1 MNGVLIKSQL
11 QYKTSH
17 SQLWAMLD
25 KDAGRLFYPPAV
37 KTLLPTQGWSGSSL
51 SDQTWSQPIAFGA
64 RQLLSFDARLNF
76 ALFRLHLL
84 IHLRP
89 SCCY

>member
-17 SQLWAMLD
+17 SQLWAMLA
-25 KDAGRLFYPPAV
+25 KDAGRLLYPPAV

-51 SDQTWSQPIAFGA
+51 SDQTWSHPTESGA
-64 RQLLSFDARLNF
+64 TFV
-76 ALFRLHLL
+76 
-84 IHLRP
+84 I
-89 SCCY
+89 